1 MGFSNYMNYE
11 LVNINHLKYLCFLKI
26 LFTRKFGNNIKIIFN
41 EEGGKLNEKI
51 YFSDEKY

>member
-1 MGFSNYMNYE
+1 MNYE